1 MWFHENQRP
10 YAICTAL
17 GWGLISTSMPSKGT
31 DEDGSAASAD
41 YHRITATVY
50 NFAQQVRHKEVTN
63 PFAFKK
69 MFELDFLGRQKSRKT
84 NVTRRLKIL
93 TKVEG
98 WHPSHQRPLLQTP
111 PPRRA
116 VGIHLS
122 QLKRCFAK
130 DPNTSKITSPLWTP
144 WSEQVTP
151 KGHLMRTHIME
162 YPAPWHESH
171 VRLFGRIRRP
181 LPEPTALAGTWPLI
195 HCWVSCSTFTKNP
208 LHLHVTLKGCFTKYR
223 WMRNIATICISCGG
237 TQATPPKTLQNTQWP
252 CTSSV
257 LDPQPLNK
265 TTAEEHESD
274 LGADAEFLLKTLKV
288 HHLHKKRSKRE
299 RQIMFNE
306 NLT

>member
-1 MWFHENQRP
+1 MATIAFKQSSHEMWFHENQRP

-69 MFELDFLGRQKSRKT
+69 MFELDFSEGKSHEKPMSQEDWRYLQ
-84 NVTRRLKIL
+84 RLKAGIHL
-93 TKVEG
+93 TKD
-98 WHPSHQRPLLQTP
+98 HFYKPH
-111 PPRRA
+111 PRRA

-171 VRLFGRIRRP
+171 VRLLGRIRRP

-257 LDPQPLNK
+257 LDPQPG
-265 TTAEEHESD
+265 S
-274 LGADAEFLLKTLKV
+274 
-288 HHLHKKRSKRE
+288 
-299 RQIMFNE
+299 
-306 NLT
+306 